1 MLATS
6 AAFLIVDD
14 GAFAIVHLTPVENL
28 LCPISHTSFHALQR
42 FAFDLCSCS
51 FWLGF

>member
-28 LCPISHTSFHALQR
+28 LCPISHTV
-42 FAFDLCSCS
+42 AFMLFKGLLLIYVVLHFD
-51 FWLGF
+51 